1 LLQDAKNTMPRLLTP
16 PSSSLGGCQGRL
28 LLLLT
33 AVGAWQPL
41 PPEVVASPT
50 FPSFAL
56 LSTRRQWLG
65 TPVVAAGLSVLVS
78 SQPSVAVATEELAPL
93 VNESRPYAPSPAALV
108 PATEQRLL
116 LRYALQLALQMTT
129 TTTTTTTTRIAT
141 ATATPTSTDTTNRW
155 EFLRQVVVADDDEND
170 KKDTGTRRAA
180 LGQANRAFFQ
190 PPSSTSSNP
199 TSTTSHVLSGRRVRR
214 ACNYYTAQL
223 RFADSYVLT
232 GNAADRKQW
241 IRQNNGLPDVKQVI
255 VADLD
260 LRDLYRNAV
269 QSALQDAA
277 AELRRDE
284 PEAAEVVELLQVAET
299 NLNQWFALIRPADVH
314 AALVVVVEQ

>member
-1 LLQDAKNTMPRLLTP
+1 
-16 PSSSLGGCQGRL
+16 
-28 LLLLT
+28 LLT

-129 TTTTTTTTRIAT
+129 TTIA
-141 ATATPTSTDTTNRW
+141 AATPTSTDTTNRW

-180 LGQANRAFFQ
+180 LGQANRSFFQ

-199 TSTTSHVLSGRRVRR
+199 TSTTSHALSGRRVRR

-299 NLNQWFALIRPADVH
+299 NLNQWFALIRPADVQ